1 MIGSTAMGS
10 LSPGMSPAPVDA
22 ASSAPTP
29 SAAQPASSSNTSDA
43 GVQETHTE
51 GTAPSQVSSR
61 KTSSQDEPPSAFD
74 RLLEAPATGDAV
86 EKSTPPV
93 TAPASGIER
102 AATVAKAD
110 RPDPS
115 LAEHLLGLLGLLTPA
130 ANTQS
135 ATQSA
140 ANVGTPPPATA
151 APPATQATP
160 QLPAAAGNTPATAL
174 PAQPG
179 MQASPLLAGG
189 TLAIATATADASPL
203 AAAIDPKQTAAF
215 SAQMAGVAGTL
226 VADQTPV
233 RVDGAAALIADATT
247 LTPVVN
253 LATTPAVATT
263 APLLTAPVPLM
274 QPANAGAGYGDE
286 LGTSVVWLAE
296 QRIGHAQLQ
305 VTPDHLG
312 PIEVRLQLDGAR
324 VHAEFYSA
332 QAEVRHALEASLPRL
347 RDLLGQHGLQLGQAD
362 VGQRQHNGRHAPPMA
377 GQPDTDCFPDGSSR
391 PLPITAQRVRGLL
404 DEYA

>member
-10 LSPGMSPAPVDA
+10 LSPGMSSAPVEA
-22 ASSAPTP
+22 ASPATTP
-29 SAAQPASSSNTSDA
+29 SAQAASTAHDA
-43 GVQETHTE
+43 SVQETSTE
-51 GTAPSQVSSR
+51 GTAPSQVSTR
-61 KTSSQDEPPSAFD
+61 NTPSQDDQPSEFD
-74 RLLEAPATGDAV
+74 RLLDAPATGDAA
-86 EKSTPPV
+86 EKSAPPANASTPSV
-93 TAPASGIER
+93 DR
-102 AATVAKAD
+102 AATAPKAD

-115 LAEHLLGLLGLLTPA
+115 LAEQLLGLLGLLTPA
-130 ANTQS
+130 AT
-135 ATQSA
+135 TQSA
-140 ANVGTPPPATA
+140 ANAGTPPPTTA
-151 APPATQATP
+151 ATPATP
-160 QLPAAAGNTPATAL
+160 QLPATMGSASATPAP
-174 PAQPG
+174 PAQAARQPS
-179 MQASPLLAGG
+179 ALLAGG
-189 TLAIATATADASPL
+189 TLAMPATGADPSPL

-215 SAQMAGVAGTL
+215 SAQMAGVAATL

-233 RVDGAAALIADATT
+233 RADGAAALIADATT

-253 LATTPAVATT
+253 LATTPAVATA
-263 APLLTAPVPLM
+263 APLVSAPVPLL

-296 QRIGHAQLQ
+296 QRVGHAQLQ

-332 QAEVRHALEASLPRL
+332 QPEVRHALEASLPRL

-391 PLPITAQRVRGLL
+391 PLPVTAHRVRGLL